1 MLNIFADALLIA
13 TRLGRNA
20 QDYLPH
26 HYPRRSPREFQDDA
40 ALRGRPGKGV
50 RHLPV
55 ALDLFDELLGHTEV
69 EQAPVSADDAGRLR
83 PAIGR

>member
-40 ALRGRPGKGV
+40 ALRTADHLRNMGR
-50 RHLPV
+50 
-55 ALDLFDELLGHTEV
+55 
-69 EQAPVSADDAGRLR
+69 
-83 PAIGR
+83 